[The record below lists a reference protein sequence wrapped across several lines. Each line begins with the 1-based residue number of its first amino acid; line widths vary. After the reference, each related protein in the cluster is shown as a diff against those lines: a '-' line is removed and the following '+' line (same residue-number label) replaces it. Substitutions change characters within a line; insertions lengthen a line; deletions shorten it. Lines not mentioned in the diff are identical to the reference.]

1 MPSSPVTRQRVIDRS
16 SCIVGFTGTAYVGS
30 YVFDATTLT
39 ADSNGFYYVPSHS
52 FVTPSVAT
60 DPTKVKLFQ
69 GLGTNVNAVQTI
81 TITGTP
87 TGGSF
92 TLTFNGQTTAA
103 IAYNAS
109 AAAVATALQ
118 ALSNIGSSN
127 QITVAGGALPGT
139 AVTVSF
145 KGLLANQPLATMTAV
160 SSLTGGTSPA
170 VTVATTTT
178 GQTAEHIIGVVDVI
192 DYDFFGNAV
201 GDDEAI
207 PVYTSYT
214 IFDTT
219 KLSNWQSYSALAIAA
234 LPTCEFRP

>member
-16 SCIVGFTGTAYVGS
+16 TCILGFTGNAYIGS

-39 ADSNGFYYVPSHS
+39 ADANGFYTVPMHS
-52 FVTPSVAT
+52 FVTPSVAS
-60 DPTKVKLFQ
+60 DPTKIKVYA
-69 GLGTNVNAVQTI
+69 GLGTNVDAVQTI

-103 IAYNAS
+103 IAYNATAANVKTALVALGNIG
-109 AAAVATALQ
+109 AAAQVAT
-118 ALSNIGSSN
+118 
-127 QITVAGGALPGT
+127 GGGGLPGT
-139 AVTVSF
+139 PVTVTF
-145 KGLLANQPLATMTAV
+145 QGLLANQPLSTMTAV

-178 GQTAEHIIGVVDVI
+178 GQTAEHIIGVVDVLA
-192 DYDFFGNAV
+192 YDFFGNSV
-201 GDDEAI
+201 GDDEA
-207 PVYTSYT
+207 VAVNQSYT

-219 KLSNWQSYSALAIAA
+219 KLSNWELYSATAIAA